1 MTIALLNNRYQV
13 IQVLG
18 AGGFGETS
26 LAEDTH
32 MPSRRRCVIK
42 QLKPIV
48 NNPYNHKMI
57 TQRFERE
64 AATLEVLGRGSDQIP
79 ELYAYFSEHGEFYL
93 VQEWIQG
100 QTLIDIV
107 ETQGPQSESTVR
119 EILLSLLSI
128 LIYVHSQGIIHR
140 DIKPDNIILRST
152 DNKPVLI
159 DFGAVKETVR
169 SVASSPHQGSRSMVI
184 GTPGYMPTEQAI
196 GRPVYASDIYSLGLT
211 AVYLLTGKHPSEL
224 ATHPQTGEILWVDLA
239 PNVSPHLAQVINQS
253 IQPHVSDRYST
264 ASKMLYALKSA
275 SDTAPQ
281 SSMTT
286 ATVHVSPKNIVS
298 TQQTRVLSSL
308 PTIPNSSW
316 QKPVLIIASLL
327 LGTVIG
333 GVAISSLTREP
344 QPEVSLTTSSPPP
357 PFSEPNSLPNKPT
370 DTASTLQPPVKPVV
384 PLQSQPQVT
393 PRFKLNLETLPTPPQ
408 SETLPPPP
416 PPETPPPETPQPETP
431 QPETPQ
437 SETLPTP
444 PQPET
449 LQPETPQ
456 PETPPPS
463 PQQNQDG
470 APSNSKISRVP
481 AFPTG
486 TSQETV
492 KAVLGQ
498 PSRNSRGLW
507 NTRAFLYRLED
518 NVDLGYLFDQKTG
531 VLRQTEASFPQS
543 INLEVMQK
551 TLQGMLN
558 GNANSDIKQGLQKVR
573 DRQTQRYPFK
583 VGELKGVIERNQQD
597 RIYIGVW
604 DADLH

>member
-1 MTIALLNNRYQV
+1 MTKTLLNNRYQV

-26 LAEDTH
+26 LAKDTH
-32 MPSRRRCVIK
+32 LPSQRRCVIK
-42 QLKPIV
+42 QLKPTVI
-48 NNPYNHKMI
+48 NPNNHKMI

-64 AATLEVLGRGSDQIP
+64 AATLEILGKGSDQIP
-79 ELYAYFSEHGEFYL
+79 ELYAYFCEHGEFYL

-107 ETQGPQSESTVR
+107 ESQGCQTESNVR

-140 DIKPDNIILRST
+140 DIKPDNIILRSR

-169 SVASSPHQGSRSMVI
+169 SVASSPHPGSRSMVI

-275 SDTAPQ
+275 SDTAQQ

-286 ATVHVSPKNIVS
+286 ATVHISPKKILS
-298 TQQTRVLSSL
+298 THQTQAISSL
-308 PTIPNSSW
+308 PTIPTSIW
-316 QKPVLIIASLL
+316 QKPVVIIASLL
-327 LGTVIG
+327 LGSVIG
-333 GVAISSLTREP
+333 GVAISSLTREQ
-344 QPEVSLTTSSPPP
+344 QPEVSLTTSSQPR
-357 PFSEPNSLPNKPT
+357 PFSESTDINPTSLPNSLPKEPA
-370 DTASTLQPPVKPVV
+370 DTASTLQPPVESVV
-384 PLQSQPQVT
+384 PVQSQPQVT
-393 PRFKLNLETLPTPPQ
+393 ARFKLT
-408 SETLPPPP
+408 
-416 PPETPPPETPQPETP
+416 PETPPPP
-431 QPETPQ
+431 
-437 SETLPTP
+437 
-444 PQPET
+444 
-449 LQPETPQ
+449 
-456 PETPPPS
+456 

-470 APSNSKISRVP
+470 APSNSKISGVP

-486 TSQETV
+486 TSQQTV

-498 PSRNSRGLW
+498 PTRTSNGLW
-507 NTRAFLYRLED
+507 NTRAFLYQLDE
-518 NVDLGYLFDQKTG
+518 NVDLGYLFDRKTG
-531 VLRQTEASFPQS
+531 VLRQTEVSFTQS
-543 INLEVMQK
+543 VDPEIMQTTLKGILGGNFKDDINQK
-551 TLQGMLN
+551 
-558 GNANSDIKQGLQKVR
+558 LQKVR
-573 DRQTQRYPFK
+573 DRQSTRQPFN

>member
-48 NNPYNHKMI
+48 NNPYNHQMI

-79 ELYAYFSEHGEFYL
+79 ELYAYFGEHGEFYL

-107 ETQGPQSESTVR
+107 ESQGCQTESNVR

-128 LIYVHSQGIIHR
+128 LIYIHSQGIIHR
-140 DIKPDNIILRST
+140 DIKPDNIILRSR

-224 ATHPQTGEILWVDLA
+224 ATHPQTGEVLWVDLA

-275 SDTAPQ
+275 SDTAQQ

-286 ATVHVSPKNIVS
+286 ATVHISPKKILLTHQ
-298 TQQTRVLSSL
+298 TQAISSL
-308 PTIPNSSW
+308 PTIPTSIW

-327 LGTVIG
+327 LGSVIG
-333 GVAISSLTREP
+333 GVAISSLTREQQP
-344 QPEVSLTTSSPPP
+344 QVSLTTSSPPR
-357 PFSEPNSLPNKPT
+357 PFSESTDINPTSLPNSLPKEPA
-370 DTASTLQPPVKPVV
+370 DTASTLQPPVEPVV
-384 PLQSQPQVT
+384 PVQSQPQVT
-393 PRFKLNLETLPTPPQ
+393 ARFKLT
-408 SETLPPPP
+408 
-416 PPETPPPETPQPETP
+416 PETPPPP
-431 QPETPQ
+431 
-437 SETLPTP
+437 
-444 PQPET
+444 
-449 LQPETPQ
+449 
-456 PETPPPS
+456 

-486 TSQETV
+486 TSQQTV

-507 NTRAFLYRLED
+507 NTRAFVYRLED

-531 VLRQTEASFPQS
+531 VLRQTEATFPQS
-543 INLEVMQK
+543 INSEVMQK

-573 DRQTQRYPFK
+573 DRQTQRYSFK

>member
-107 ETQGPQSESTVR
+107 ETQGCQTESNVR

-140 DIKPDNIILRST
+140 DIKPDNIILRSR

-169 SVASSPHQGSRSMVI
+169 SVASSPHPGSRSMVI

-275 SDTAPQ
+275 RDTAQQ

-286 ATVHVSPKNIVS
+286 ATVHISPKKILS
-298 TQQTRVLSSL
+298 THQTQAISSL
-308 PTIPNSSW
+308 PTIPTSIW

-327 LGTVIG
+327 LGSVIG
-333 GVAISSLTREP
+333 GVAISSLTREQQP
-344 QPEVSLTTSSPPP
+344 QVSLTTSSPPR
-357 PFSEPNSLPNKPT
+357 PFSESTDINPTSLPNSLPKEPA
-370 DTASTLQPPVKPVV
+370 DTASTLQPPVEPVV
-384 PLQSQPQVT
+384 PVQSQPQVT
-393 PRFKLNLETLPTPPQ
+393 ARFKLT
-408 SETLPPPP
+408 
-416 PPETPPPETPQPETP
+416 PETPPPP
-431 QPETPQ
+431 
-437 SETLPTP
+437 
-444 PQPET
+444 
-449 LQPETPQ
+449 
-456 PETPPPS
+456 

-486 TSQETV
+486 TSQQTV

-507 NTRAFLYRLED
+507 NTRAFVYRLED

-531 VLRQTEASFPQS
+531 VLRQTEATFPQS
-543 INLEVMQK
+543 INSEVMQK

-573 DRQTQRYPFK
+573 DRQTQRYSFK